1 MKRYPGRAFLIIF
14 VILMLPVFVQAAK
27 IQASVDR
34 TRITAGESLQLT
46 VTVSGKD
53 ADVDISPIKDFQ
65 VISKGS
71 SSSVRMVNTQISRE
85 VGYNYILIPLKEGRL
100 KIPPLT
106 VKADGKTHQTREIVI
121 QVSKQAQGELDT
133 QDVFVKAHISEQ
145 HPYEGQQIVYTF
157 ALYNAVQL
165 SKNARFQEPDFAGF
179 NPKKVEDEKTYTTI
193 LSGRQYSVVE
203 LRYVLVPLKEGN
215 ATIGPAVLR
224 CDIVRAQ
231 KRRRRSLFDDPFFGG
246 ARLEPRIFKT
256 DPIAVNIKPLPAYT
270 GDIQFSGLVGR
281 VEVQAK
287 LDKTELTVGDSTTL
301 SITVQGTGNI
311 MDAEEPAVNVPEA
324 FKVYKD
330 NPEERIQLEATG
342 YSGEKVFRL
351 ALVATKA
358 GIYALEP
365 IQIVYFDVSKNRYAD
380 LSTPP
385 FQVRIYPSVEK
396 DDIQVYASPK
406 DEQPP
411 EFKKKKVEF
420 TGRDILPLKEELDA
434 LESQRPMSL
443 PRFIIFLLVPVF
455 FYMAV
460 VVVFMFILKQE
471 DLRSIMAERAD
482 RLLKKATHIEV
493 SADEFLSCLHKAVI
507 SAVFSKA
514 GVKGESLTYA
524 EAEEILRS
532 SGYADETAKQAAQLL
547 EKIESTKYS
556 GLMISSDSK
565 EELLSETKQLFRS
578 LS

>member
-1 MKRYPGRAFLIIF
+1 
-14 VILMLPVFVQAAK
+14 MLPVFVQAAK

-34 TRITAGESLQLT
+34 TRIAVGESLQLT

-71 SSSVRMVNTQISRE
+71 STSVRMVNTQISRE
-85 VGYNYILIPLKEGRL
+85 VGYNYTLIPLKEGRL

-121 QVSKQAQGELDT
+121 QVSKQAQGKLDA
-133 QDVFVKAHISEQ
+133 QDFFVKAHISDQ
-145 HPYEGQQIVYTF
+145 HPYEGQQIIYTF
-157 ALYNAVQL
+157 TLYNAVQL
-165 SKNARFQEPDFAGF
+165 SNARFQEPDFAGF
-179 NPKKVEDEKTYTTI
+179 SPKKVEDEKTYTTI
-193 LSGRQYSVVE
+193 MSGRKYSVVE
-203 LRYVLVPLKEGN
+203 LRYVLVPLKAGN

-246 ARLEPRIFKT
+246 ARLEPRIVMA

-281 VEVQAK
+281 IEVRAE

-311 MDAEEPAVNVPEA
+311 MDAEEPAVNAPEA
-324 FKVYKD
+324 FKVYRD
-330 NPEERIQLEATG
+330 NPEENIQLEATG

-358 GIYALEP
+358 GMYSLEP
-365 IQIVYFDVSKNRYAD
+365 IQIVYFDISKNRYAD

-385 FQVRIYPSVEK
+385 FQVQIYPSAEK

-460 VVVFMFILKQE
+460 MVVFMFILKQE

-482 RLLKKATHIEV
+482 RLLKKASHIEV
-493 SADEFLSCLHKAVI
+493 SADEFLSCLYKAVI

-565 EELLSETKQLFRS
+565 EELLFETKQLFRS

>member
-27 IQASVDR
+27 IQAFVDR
-34 TRITAGESLQLT
+34 TRITKSESLQLT
-46 VTVSGKD
+46 VTVVGKD

-71 SSSVRMVNTQISRE
+71 STSVRIVNTQISRE

-106 VKADGKTHQTREIVI
+106 VKADGKTDQTREIVI
-121 QVSKQAQGELDT
+121 QVSKQAQ
-133 QDVFVKAHISEQ
+133 
-145 HPYEGQQIVYTF
+145 YEGQQIIYTF
-157 ALYNAVQL
+157 TLYNAVQL
-165 SKNARFQEPDFAGF
+165 SKNARFQEPDFTGF

-203 LRYVLVPLKEGN
+203 LRYVLVPLKAGN

-256 DPIAVNIKPLPAYT
+256 NPVAVNIKPLPVYT
-270 GDIQFSGLVGR
+270 GGLQFSGLVGR
-281 VEVQAK
+281 FKLQAELEK
-287 LDKTELTVGDSTTL
+287 KELTVGDSTTL
-301 SITVQGTGNI
+301 SIAVEGTGNI
-311 MDAEEPAVNVPEA
+311 MDVEEPNVNVPEA

-330 NPEERIQLEATG
+330 NPEENVRLGPKG
-342 YSGEKVFRL
+342 YAGEKIFRL
-351 ALVATKA
+351 VLVATKA

-365 IQIVYFDVSKNRYAD
+365 IQIAYFDVSKNRYAD

-385 FQVRIYPSVEK
+385 FQVRIYPSAEK

-443 PRFIIFLLVPVF
+443 PRFIIFLLVPF
-455 FYMAV
+455 FIYMAV
-460 VVVFMFILKQE
+460 KAVFMFIVKQE
-471 DLRSIMAERAD
+471 DPRSLMAERGD
-482 RLLKKATHIEV
+482 RFLKKASHIEV
-493 SADEFLSCLHKAVI
+493 SADEFLSCLYKAVI

-514 GVKGESLTYA
+514 GVKGESLTTA

-556 GLMISSDSK
+556 GLIISSDSK
-565 EELLSETKQLFRS
+565 EELLFETKQLFRS
-578 LS
+578 LF